1 MTSVWP
7 WIISFSRQSGRADRY
22 APDVHRGPV
31 RSHRGPILRRP
42 CADPRRPGA
51 TALPCLFQGP
61 GADSPEHIARA
72 LTFENEGVDAGV
84 VQQLT
89 EQQTGRTGA
98 NDGNLGFRASLFLWL
113 PRSTRPGSLS
123 EFYGSSACI
132 FHLRVCQLRVKT
144 EPISVHSANRCDYR
158 PSSISR
164 PGLK

>member
-1 MTSVWP
+1 LASVEGLFEATEDP
-7 WIISFSRQSGRADRY
+7 SFG
-22 APDVHRGPV
+22 VH
-31 RSHRGPILRRP
+31 
-42 CADPRRPGA
+42 
-51 TALPCLFQGP
+51 ALTHAGLAQQLYHAFFKGP
-61 GADSPEHIARA
+61 GADSPKHIARA

-84 VQQLT
+84 VQPLT
-89 EQQTGRTGA
+89 EQQTGKTGA

-113 PRSTRPGSLS
+113 PRSTRPGLLS

>member
-7 WIISFSRQSGRADRY
+7 WIISFSASQGVQIDTHLASIEGLFEATED
-22 APDVHRGPV
+22 PSFGVH
-31 RSHRGPILRRP
+31 
-42 CADPRRPGA
+42 
-51 TALPCLFQGP
+51 ALTHAGLAQQLYHAFFKGP
-61 GADSPEHIARA
+61 GADSAKHIVRA
-72 LTFENEGVDAGV
+72 LTFENEGIDAGV
-84 VQQLT
+84 VQPLT
-89 EQQTGRTGA
+89 EQQTGKTGA
-98 NDGNLGFRASLFLWL
+98 NDGNLGFRASLFIWL
-113 PRSTRPGSLS
+113 PSSTRPGSLS